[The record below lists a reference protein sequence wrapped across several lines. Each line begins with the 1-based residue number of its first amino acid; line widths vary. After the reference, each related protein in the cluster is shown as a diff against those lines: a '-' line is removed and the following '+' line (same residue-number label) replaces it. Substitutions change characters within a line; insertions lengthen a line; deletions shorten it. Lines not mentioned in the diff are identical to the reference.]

1 MCVAKK
7 DVFWFRVNA
16 FFIEKKKKPRVTDIQ
31 SNQILTYIFNFLQ
44 KKRQNIMRSVEIV
57 KTSKTNTLVKKQ
69 TLDYSADWT
78 Q

>member
-16 FFIEKKKKPRVTDIQ
+16 FLLRKKKPRVTDIQ

-69 TLDYSADWT
+69 TLDYRVDWT

>member
-1 MCVAKK
+1 MCVAIKN
-7 DVFWFRVNA
+7 VFWFRVMP
-16 FFIEKKKKPRVTDIQ
+16 FYLKKKSCVNDIQ
-31 SNQILTYIFNFLQ
+31 SNQTLTHIFNFLQ

>member
-16 FFIEKKKKPRVTDIQ
+16 FFKKKPCVNDIQ
-31 SNQILTYIFNFLQ
+31 SNQTLTHIFNFLQ

>member
-16 FFIEKKKKPRVTDIQ
+16 FFIEKKKASCDWYSKQ
-31 SNQILTYIFNFLQ
+31 SNFNVYFQLFTE
-44 KKRQNIMRSVEIV
+44 KRQNIMRSVEIV

-69 TLDYSADWT
+69 TLDYRVDWT

>member
-1 MCVAKK
+1 MCVAIKN
-7 DVFWFRVNA
+7 VFWFRVMP
-16 FFIEKKKKPRVTDIQ
+16 FYLKKKKPCVNDIQ
-31 SNQILTYIFNFLQ
+31 SNQTLTHIFNFLQ